1 MIHTPV
7 LNHDCEMFKNYE
19 LKLIALKIDDE
30 LEKPAIEIL
39 HSVRQ
44 GIIKPIELQPANS
57 SSIISTAGSS
67 FGTASSADQFPS
79 SCGVNH
85 VYRYSSSLSLNVPK
99 KHVVAASVPKY
110 FTFRNKIETVIKHYY
125 RPKGTTFLVT
135 WQGFDLPPME
145 EPLMLVMELGKGPLK
160 EYLSRCGRRA
170 LTTLLRRHPEIGGMT
185 RNSIWTQTDW
195 CSKFTGSP
203 PCHHELHASSEA
215 YDPSRKVLIHPIQLP
230 WMWQIECYRR
240 IEWTLR
246 NLWNQN
252 RGWDNERDQTCSRVL
267 CRAGEFTRP
276 TIISFWLALS

>member
-1 MIHTPV
+1 MNCHCYERFFAISSVSKSTYPKIINRYKFIRDELRQSQCDGLPDLLQTSKLARDCLLYKLFGSKTGMIHTPV

-185 RNSIWTQTDW
+185 RNSI
-195 CSKFTGSP
+195 
-203 PCHHELHASSEA
+203 
-215 YDPSRKVLIHPIQLP
+215 
-230 WMWQIECYRR
+230 
-240 IEWTLR
+240 
-246 NLWNQN
+246 
-252 RGWDNERDQTCSRVL
+252 
-267 CRAGEFTRP
+267 
-276 TIISFWLALS
+276 